1 MGDNTESTND
11 NMVPAEGQINQDEL
25 ILQQQRQIQQEISE
39 TISLVGELDT
49 IQSLHA
55 EYAADEVYLEKIK
68 DLSSKYKFI
77 RRTRPDGNCFFR
89 AFSYGYIE
97 KLLNNKE
104 DFNTFF
110 MLASNSKNSLVQ
122 LGFPQFTVEDFYDT
136 FMEVLKRIGETKNV
150 NDARRELHTLFNEQG
165 YSDYMVVYLRLL
177 TSGQLQR
184 DQDFYSCFIE
194 GDRTVADFCHQEVE
208 PMYKESDHIHIMAAC
223 SAMNTGVRVVYMDRG
238 NNKQVTEH
246 DLPEGSDPYVHL
258 LYRPGHYDILY
269 PNN

>member
-1 MGDNTESTND
+1 MSEKLELSGEQTHQ
-11 NMVPAEGQINQDEL
+11 EGQINQDEL

-39 TISLVGELDT
+39 STPLVGELEL
-49 IQSLHA
+49 ISSLNA
-55 EYAADEVYLEKIK
+55 EYSNDEIYMQKVK
-68 DLSSKYKFI
+68 DLASKYKFI

-89 AFSYGYIE
+89 GFSYGYIE
-97 KLLNNKE
+97 KLLSNKNE
-104 DFNTFF
+104 FKTFYT
-110 MLASNSKNSLVQ
+110 LAENSKSSLVE

-136 FMEVLKRIGETKNV
+136 FMEVLKRISDMPTLE
-150 NDARRELHTLFNEQG
+150 DAKRELHQLFNEQG

-184 DQDFYSCFIE
+184 EKDFYSCFIE
-194 GDRTVADFCHQEVE
+194 GNRTVIDFCHQEVE

-238 NNKQVTEH
+238 NSKQVTEH
-246 DLPEGSDPYVHL
+246 DLPEGSTPYVHL

-269 PNN
+269 PN

>member
-1 MGDNTESTND
+1 MSEKFELSSEQTHQ
-11 NMVPAEGQINQDEL
+11 EGQINQDEL

-39 TISLVGELDT
+39 STPLVGELEA
-49 IQSLHA
+49 ISSLNA
-55 EYAADEVYLEKIK
+55 EYSSDEVYLQKIK
-68 DLSSKYKFI
+68 DLASKY
-77 RRTRPDGNCFFR
+77 N
-89 AFSYGYIE
+89 YGYIE
-97 KLLNNKE
+97 KLLSNKDE
-104 DFNTFF
+104 FKTFYT
-110 MLASNSKNSLVQ
+110 LAENSKSSLVE

-136 FMEVLKRIGETKNV
+136 FMEVLKRISDMPTLEDSK
-150 NDARRELHTLFNEQG
+150 RELHQLFNEQG

-184 DQDFYSCFIE
+184 EKDFYSCFIE
-194 GDRTVADFCHQEVE
+194 GDRTVIDFCHQEVE

-246 DLPEGSDPYVHL
+246 DLPEGSTPYVHL

-269 PNN
+269 PN